1 MIMVGYVNTALSMMD
16 RSIQTGIHLRDKKK
30 KKKKSI
36 FSDQNGVKLEIS
48 IRKKLENS

>member
-1 MIMVGYVNTALSMMD
+1 MIMVGDVNTALSMTD
-16 RSIQTGIHLRDKKK
+16 RSIQTGIPLREKKK
-30 KKKKSI
+30 KTSI

>member
-1 MIMVGYVNTALSMMD
+1 MIMVGDVNTALSMMD
-16 RSIQTGIHLRDKKK
+16 RSIQTGIPLRE
-30 KKKKSI
+30 KKKSI